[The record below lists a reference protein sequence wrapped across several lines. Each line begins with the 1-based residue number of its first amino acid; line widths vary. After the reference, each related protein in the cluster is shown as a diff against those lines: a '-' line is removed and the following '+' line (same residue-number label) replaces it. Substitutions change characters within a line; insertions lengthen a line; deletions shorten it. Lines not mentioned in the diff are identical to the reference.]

1 MRRGGGMSTTRWWW
15 IRHAPVVNP
24 DKLLYG
30 RLDLAAD
37 TSDAAAVAAL
47 AVRLPRRAVW
57 LHSPLRRTAETAA
70 ALLAAMGEAAVP
82 AVEPALIEQDFG
94 AWQGRPSR
102 EVYDALPRHHPFWSR
117 PAAHAAPG
125 GESFD
130 ALLQR
135 VQPAIQALSDTH
147 AKRDVV
153 AVAHAGT
160 IRAAAALA
168 LDLDGE
174 RALRLAV
181 DTLSL
186 TRIDRIRS
194 SSGAASWRVVALN
207 LPFGTEKMY

>member
-1 MRRGGGMSTTRWWW
+1 MSTTRWWW
-15 IRHAPVVNP
+15 VRHAPVVNP

-37 TSDAAAVAAL
+37 TGDTAAIAAL
-47 AVRLPRRAVW
+47 AARLPRGAAW
-57 LHSPLRRTAETAA
+57 LQTPLRRTAETAA
-70 ALLAAMGEAAVP
+70 ALLAAIGEAAVP
-82 AVEPALIEQDFG
+82 ATEPALVEQDFG

-102 EVYDALPRHHPFWSR
+102 EVYGALPQDDPFWSH
-117 PAAHAAPG
+117 PSTHAAPG

-130 ALLQR
+130 AVLRR
-135 VQPAIQALSDTH
+135 VQPAILALSEAH
-147 AKRDVV
+147 AGRDIV

-174 RALRLAV
+174 RALRLVV

-186 TRIDRIRS
+186 TRIDRILS
-194 SSGAASWRVVALN
+194 SPGTGSWRITALN
-207 LPFGTEKMY
+207 LPSGTEKMY

>member
-1 MRRGGGMSTTRWWW
+1 VRRGGGMSTTRWWW

-30 RLDLAAD
+30 RLDLEAD
-37 TSDAAAVAAL
+37 TGDAAAIASLAA
-47 AVRLPRRAVW
+47 RLPRGAVW
-57 LHSPLRRTAETAA
+57 LQTPLRRTAETAA
-70 ALLAAMGEAAVP
+70 ALLAALGETAAP
-82 AVEPALIEQDFG
+82 TTEPALIEQDFG

-102 EVYDALPRHHPFWSR
+102 EVYGALPQDDPFWSH
-117 PAAHAAPG
+117 PSAHAAPG

-130 ALLQR
+130 AVLRR
-135 VQPAIQALSDTH
+135 VQPAILVLSDAH
-147 AKRDVV
+147 AGRDIV

-174 RALRLAV
+174 RALRLAI

-186 TRIDRIRS
+186 TRLDRIRT
-194 SSGAASWRVVALN
+194 SSGAGSWRITALN

>member
-1 MRRGGGMSTTRWWW
+1 MSTTRWWW
-15 IRHAPVVNP
+15 VRHAPVVNP

-37 TSDAAAVAAL
+37 TGDAAAIAAL
-47 AVRLPRRAVW
+47 AARLPRGAVW
-57 LHSPLRRTAETAA
+57 LQTQLRRTAETAA
-70 ALLAAMGEAAVP
+70 ALLAALGEAAVP
-82 AVEPALIEQDFG
+82 ETEPALIEQDFG

-102 EVYDALPRHHPFWSR
+102 EVYGALPQDDPFWSH
-117 PAAHAAPG
+117 PSAHAAPG

-130 ALLQR
+130 AVLRR
-135 VQPAIQALSDTH
+135 VQPAILALSDAH
-147 AKRDVV
+147 AGRDIV

-174 RALRLAV
+174 RALRLVV

-186 TRIDRIRS
+186 TRIDRILS
-194 SSGAASWRVVALN
+194 SPGTESWRITALN
-207 LPFGTEKMY
+207 LPSGTEKMY

>member
-1 MRRGGGMSTTRWWW
+1 VRRGGIMSTTRWWW
-15 IRHAPVVNP
+15 VRHAPAVNP

-37 TSDAAAVAAL
+37 TSDTAAVAAL
-47 AVRLPRRAVW
+47 ATRLPRGAVW
-57 LHSPLRRTAETAA
+57 LQSPLRRTAETAA
-70 ALLAAMGEAAVP
+70 ALLAAMGEAAMPV
-82 AVEPALIEQDFG
+82 VEPALIEQDFG

-102 EVYDALPRHHPFWSR
+102 EVYDALPRHDPFWSH
-117 PAAHAAPG
+117 PSAHAAPG

-130 ALLQR
+130 SVMRR
-135 VQPAIQALSDTH
+135 VQPAVQTLSGAH
-147 AKRDVV
+147 AGRDIV

-174 RALRLAV
+174 RALRLVV

-186 TRIDRIRS
+186 TRMDFIRS
-194 SSGAASWRVVALN
+194 RSGAESWRVVALN

>member
-1 MRRGGGMSTTRWWW
+1 MSTTRWWW

-37 TSDAAAVAAL
+37 TSDAAAVTAL
-47 AVRLPRRAVW
+47 AARLPRGAAW

-70 ALLAAMGEAAVP
+70 ALLGAMGEAAVP
-82 AVEPALIEQDFG
+82 TVEPALIEQDFG

-102 EVYDALPRHHPFWSR
+102 EVYGALPQGDPFWSK

-130 ALLQR
+130 AVLRR
-135 VQPAIQALSDTH
+135 VQPAVLALSDAH
-147 AKRDVV
+147 AGRDIV

-160 IRAAAALA
+160 IRAAAAQA

-194 SSGAASWRVVALN
+194 RSAAESWRVVALN

>member
-15 IRHAPVVNP
+15 IRHAPAVNP

-37 TSDAAAVAAL
+37 TGDAAAISAL
-47 AVRLPRRAVW
+47 AARLPHRAVW

-70 ALLAAMGEAAVP
+70 ALLAAMGEAMEP

-102 EVYDALPRHHPFWSR
+102 EVYRALPRHDPFWSH
-117 PAAHAAPG
+117 PSAHAAPG

-130 ALLQR
+130 AVLCR
-135 VQPAIQALSDTH
+135 VQPAILALSDAH
-147 AKRDVV
+147 AGRDIV

-174 RALRLAV
+174 RALRLAI

-186 TRIDRIRS
+186 TRLDRIRS
-194 SSGAASWRVVALN
+194 SSGVESWRITALN

>member
-1 MRRGGGMSTTRWWW
+1 MTTTRWWW
-15 IRHAPVVNP
+15 VRHAPVINP

-47 AVRLPRRAVW
+47 AARLPRGAAW
-57 LHSPLRRTAETAA
+57 LHSPLRRTGETAA
-70 ALLAAMGEAAVP
+70 ALLAAMAESASP
-82 AVEPALIEQDFG
+82 AVEPGLIEQDFG
-94 AWQGRPSR
+94 TWQGRPSR
-102 EVYDALPRHHPFWSR
+102 EVYRTLPQGDPFWSK
-117 PAAHAAPG
+117 PAAHAPPG

-135 VQPAIQALSDTH
+135 VQPVILALSDAH
-147 AKRDVV
+147 AGRDIV

-174 RALRLAV
+174 HALRLAV
-181 DTLSL
+181 GTLSL
-186 TRIDRIRS
+186 TRIDCIAS
-194 SSGAASWRVVALN
+194 AKGGKSWRVVALN
-207 LPFGTEKMY
+207 LPSGTEKMY

>member
-1 MRRGGGMSTTRWWW
+1 MTTTRWWW
-15 IRHAPVVNP
+15 VRHAPVVNP

-37 TSDAAAVAAL
+37 TGDVAAISAL
-47 AVRLPRRAVW
+47 AARLPRRAVW
-57 LHSPLRRTAETAA
+57 LQTPLRRTAETAA
-70 ALLAAMGEAAVP
+70 ALLAALGEAAMP

-102 EVYDALPRHHPFWSR
+102 EVYGALPQDDPLWSHPS
-117 PAAHAAPG
+117 AHAAPG

-130 ALLQR
+130 AVLRR
-135 VQPAIQALSDTH
+135 VQPAILALSDAH
-147 AKRDVV
+147 AGRDIV

-186 TRIDRIRS
+186 TRLDRIRS
-194 SSGAASWRVVALN
+194 SSGGESWRITALN
-207 LPFGTEKMY
+207 LPSGTEKMY

>member
-1 MRRGGGMSTTRWWW
+1 MRGGGIMSTTRWWW
-15 IRHAPVVNP
+15 VRHAPAVNP

-37 TSDAAAVAAL
+37 TSDATAVAAL
-47 AVRLPRRAVW
+47 AARLPRGAVW

-70 ALLAAMGEAAVP
+70 ALLAAMGEAIVP
-82 AVEPALIEQDFG
+82 VVEPALIEQDFG

-102 EVYDALPRHHPFWSR
+102 EVYDALPRHDPFWSH
-117 PAAHAAPG
+117 PSAHAAPG

-130 ALLQR
+130 AVLRR
-135 VQPAIQALSDTH
+135 VQPAVQALSDAH
-147 AKRDVV
+147 AGRDIV

-174 RALRLAV
+174 RALRLVV

-186 TRIDRIRS
+186 TRMDFIRS
-194 SSGAASWRVVALN
+194 RSGAEVWRVVALN

>member
-1 MRRGGGMSTTRWWW
+1 VRGGSGMTTTRWWW
-15 IRHAPVVNP
+15 VRHAPAVNP

-47 AVRLPRRAVW
+47 AARLPRGAVW
-57 LHSPLRRTAETAA
+57 LQTPLRRTADTAA

-94 AWQGRPSR
+94 AWQGRPSH
-102 EVYDALPRHHPFWSR
+102 EVYGALPRHDPFWSH
-117 PAAHAAPG
+117 PSAHAAPG

-130 ALLQR
+130 AVLQR
-135 VQPAIQALSDTH
+135 VQPAILALSDVH
-147 AKRDVV
+147 AARDIV

-186 TRIDRIRS
+186 TRIDCIRS
-194 SSGAASWRVVALN
+194 FPGSASWRVVALN

>member
-1 MRRGGGMSTTRWWW
+1 MRRGGIMSTTRWWW
-15 IRHAPVVNP
+15 VRHAPAINP

-47 AVRLPRRAVW
+47 AAKLPRGAMW
-57 LHSPLRRTAETAA
+57 LQSPLRRTAETAA
-70 ALLAAMGEAAVP
+70 ALLAAMGEAAMPV
-82 AVEPALIEQDFG
+82 VEPALIEQDFG

-102 EVYDALPRHHPFWSR
+102 EVYDALPRHDPFWSH
-117 PAAHAAPG
+117 PSAHAAPG

-130 ALLQR
+130 TVMRR
-135 VQPAIQALSDTH
+135 VQPAVQALSGAH
-147 AKRDVV
+147 VGRDIV

-174 RALRLAV
+174 RALRLVV

-186 TRIDRIRS
+186 TRMDFIRS
-194 SSGAASWRVVALN
+194 RSGPESWRVVALN

>member
-15 IRHAPVVNP
+15 VRHAPVINS

-37 TSDAAAVAAL
+37 TGDAAAVAAL
-47 AVRLPRRAVW
+47 AARLPRRAVW
-57 LHSPLRRTAETAA
+57 LQTPLRRTAETAA
-70 ALLAAMGEAAVP
+70 ALLAALGEAAVP

-102 EVYDALPRHHPFWSR
+102 EVYGALPQHDPFWSH
-117 PAAHAAPG
+117 PSAHAAPG

-130 ALLQR
+130 AVLRR
-135 VQPAIQALSDTH
+135 VQPAILALSDAH
-147 AKRDVV
+147 AGRDIV

-168 LDLDGE
+168 LELDGE

-186 TRIDRIRS
+186 TRLDRIRS
-194 SSGAASWRVVALN
+194 SSGAESWRITALN

>member
-1 MRRGGGMSTTRWWW
+1 MSTTRWWW
-15 IRHAPVVNP
+15 VRHAPAINP

-47 AVRLPRRAVW
+47 AAKLPRGAMW
-57 LHSPLRRTAETAA
+57 LQSPLRRTAETAA
-70 ALLAAMGEAAVP
+70 ALLAAMGEAAMPV
-82 AVEPALIEQDFG
+82 VEPALIEQDFG

-102 EVYDALPRHHPFWSR
+102 EVYDALPRHDPFWSH
-117 PAAHAAPG
+117 PSAHAAPG

-130 ALLQR
+130 TVMRR
-135 VQPAIQALSDTH
+135 VQPAVQALSGAH
-147 AKRDVV
+147 VGRDIV

-174 RALRLAV
+174 RALRLVV

-186 TRIDRIRS
+186 TRMDFIRS
-194 SSGAASWRVVALN
+194 RSGPESWRVVALN